1 MKFHLRKREDMFGK
15 KTIPSRYFFP
25 QQISVMVGKGSP
37 YVRLLLLVYKML
49 NSTLCVLHTHTQT
62 LFKMFFKLHKMLQN
76 CVREGWVPV
85 LQHEAH
91 DASK

>member
-1 MKFHLRKREDMFGK
+1 MG
-15 KTIPSRYFFP
+15 
-25 QQISVMVGKGSP
+25 GKGSP

-49 NSTLCVLHTHTQT
+49 NSTPCVLHTHTHTQM
-62 LFKMFFKLHKMLQN
+62 LFKMFFKLHKVLQN